1 MEKEKLTPE
10 EQLAKTAQ
18 RLMEE
23 GVCAAAIHYFG
34 NEANRFRPKEPPELG
49 WQEDTEEPPDLAA

>member
-10 EQLAKTAQ
+10 EQLAITAQ
-18 RLMEE
+18 RLMEA
-23 GVCAAAIHYFG
+23 GVTAAAIHFFG

-49 WQEDTEEPPDLAA
+49 WTEDTEPPDLAA